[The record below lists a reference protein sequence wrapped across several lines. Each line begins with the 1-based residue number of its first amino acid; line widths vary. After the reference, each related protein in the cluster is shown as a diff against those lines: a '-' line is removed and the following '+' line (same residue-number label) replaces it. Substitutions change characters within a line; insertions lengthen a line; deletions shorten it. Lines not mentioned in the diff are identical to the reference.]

1 MSSTDLAVPEVRAAA
16 GWRQADFIS
25 DLHLSSDTPLT
36 FAAWRDYMR
45 RTTADAV
52 LILGDLF
59 EVWVGD
65 DARFEGF
72 DAEAAAVLHEAT
84 RRGRFVAFM
93 VGNRDF
99 LVGDTML
106 RDVGVAALAD
116 PTLLIAFG
124 QRLLLTHGDALC
136 LDDTEYQQFRAIV
149 RQVGWQ
155 QKFLSQP
162 LPARRE
168 YARQVREQSEA
179 RKKASTSPMEWADVD
194 FPAARV
200 WLDRAATG
208 TLVHGHTHRPATE
221 AMDAQ
226 HTRHVLSDWDLDHP
240 PHRAEVL
247 RLDASGLH
255 RLTLAE
261 ATAG

>member
-1 MSSTDLAVPEVRAAA
+1 MSAGLAIPEVRAPS
-16 GWRQADFIS
+16 GWQQVDLIS
-25 DLHLSSDTPLT
+25 DLHLSSDTPAT
-36 FAAWRDYMR
+36 FAAWRDYMA

-52 LILGDLF
+52 LMLGDLF

-72 DAEAAAVLHEAT
+72 EAEAMAVLREAS
-84 RRGRFVAFM
+84 RAGRFLAFM

-99 LVGDTML
+99 LVGSEML
-106 RDVGVAALAD
+106 RDGGVTPLAD
-116 PTLLIAFG
+116 PSVLVAFG

-136 LDDTEYQQFRAIV
+136 LDDTEYQQFRAMV
-149 RQVGWQ
+149 RNPAWQ
-155 QKFLSQP
+155 QQFLSQP
-162 LPARRE
+162 LAARRD

-194 FPAARV
+194 FAAARE
-200 WLDRAATG
+200 WLGDAAAR

-221 AMDAQ
+221 AIDTQ

-240 PHRAEVL
+240 PHRAEVM
-247 RLDASGLH
+247 RLDASGLR
-255 RLTLAE
+255 RLTLAA